1 MALRFEKSRILLSRI
16 AAGAVLVL
24 YTLSESRWDVEAPIV
39 AYLLFT
45 VGLFLVAIGSLG
57 RMWCSLYI
65 AGYKNNR
72 LVIEGPYSM
81 TRNPLYFFS
90 FLGLLGVGMATE
102 TFTFPILFLLFFA
115 AGYPRVIRDEER
127 KLRKLFG
134 EQYEEYARRVPAFF
148 PRISLLH
155 EPEHYTVNPRIFRK
169 HIFSALWFIWI
180 VGILELIE
188 GLKDLGILGNL
199 WLLY

>member
-1 MALRFEKSRILLSRI
+1 MAIHFEKSRILLSRI

-24 YTLSESRWDVEAPIV
+24 YALSGSRWDVEAPIV

-72 LVIEGPYSM
+72 LVTEGPYSM

-115 AGYPRVIRDEER
+115 AGYPRVIRNEER

-134 EQYEEYARRVPAFF
+134 EQYEEYIRRVPAFF

>member
-1 MALRFEKSRILLSRI
+1 MSIRFEKSRILFSRI
-16 AAGAVLVL
+16 AAAAVLVL
-24 YTLSESRWDVEAPIV
+24 YALSGSRWDVDAPIV

-65 AGYKNNR
+65 AGYKDNT
-72 LVIEGPYSM
+72 LVTEGPYSM

-115 AGYPRVIRDEER
+115 AGYPRVIRNEER

-134 EQYEEYARRVPAFF
+134 ERYEEYARRVPAFF

-155 EPEHYTVNPRIFRK
+155 EPERYTVNPRIFRK

-188 GLKDLGILGNL
+188 GLKDLGWLGNL

>member
-1 MALRFEKSRILLSRI
+1 MSIRFEKSRILLSRI

-24 YTLSESRWDVEAPIV
+24 YALSGSRWDLEAPIV
-39 AYLLFT
+39 AYLLFSF
-45 VGLFLVAIGSLG
+45 GLVLVAIGSLG

-72 LVIEGPYSM
+72 LVTEGPYSM

-90 FLGLLGVGMATE
+90 FLGLLGVGMTTE
-102 TFTFPILFLLFFA
+102 TITFPVIFA
-115 AGYPRVIRDEER
+115 ISFAISYPYVIRSEEQR
-127 KLRKLFG
+127 LRKLFG
-134 EQYEEYARRVPAFF
+134 EQYDEYARRVPAFF
-148 PRISLLH
+148 PKIFLLH
-155 EPEHYTVNPRIFRK
+155 EPERYTVNPRIFRK

-199 WLLY
+199 WLFY